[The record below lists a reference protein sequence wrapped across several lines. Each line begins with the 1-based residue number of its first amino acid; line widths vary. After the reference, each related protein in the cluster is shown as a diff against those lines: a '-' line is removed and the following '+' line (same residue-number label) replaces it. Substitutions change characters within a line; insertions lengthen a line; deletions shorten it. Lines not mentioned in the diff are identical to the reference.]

1 MKSAKTQSD
10 GSKSGHA
17 LGLLDGWAVVAAVGD
32 GCQDLPEV
40 SDVCQDGVDVA
51 VDRVELAHVCGLLLL
66 HVSESGAQIALH
78 SFLSTS
84 QRVLQLLHLL

>member
-1 MKSAKTQSD
+1 MSA

-17 LGLLDGWAVVAAVGD
+17 LGLLDGWAVVAAFGD
-32 GCQDLPEV
+32 GCQDLLEV

-66 HVSESGAQIALH
+66 HVPESGAQIVLH
-78 SFLSTS
+78 RFLSTG